1 MLGLLFERIYEFYKE
16 GGRESERFLCDFVL
30 VVLFCEG
37 LGWRKLLEKTL
48 DTERR
53 KFGVAYE
60 FTRRNI
66 YHLNTIHAQ
75 WSLYKTVC
83 VIKVAQKEAQKEA

>member
-1 MLGLLFERIYEFYKE
+1 MTPVFCRKVALTAPWVLVWWKTLLGLLFKRIYEFYKE

-48 DTERR
+48 DTEWR

-60 FTRRNI
+60 FTRRND
-66 YHLNTIHAQ
+66 
-75 WSLYKTVC
+75 
-83 VIKVAQKEAQKEA
+83 